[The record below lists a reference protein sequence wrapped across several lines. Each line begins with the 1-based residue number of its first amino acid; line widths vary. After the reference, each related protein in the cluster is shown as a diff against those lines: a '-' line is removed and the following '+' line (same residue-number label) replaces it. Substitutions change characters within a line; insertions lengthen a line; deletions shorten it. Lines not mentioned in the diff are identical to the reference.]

1 MCIILFTN
9 GSYCLF
15 LGGAA
20 NGAGHRNS
28 MPTPSNSNVASTS
41 SSRRVYQHALSVRV
55 PPPNNN
61 QQQGMNGAVPR
72 RNVSKKSSQNNQNN
86 TNNNSTQQDKFPD
99 PEG

>member
-1 MCIILFTN
+1 M
-9 GSYCLF
+9 F

-28 MPTPSNSNVASTS
+28 MPTPSNSNAA

-55 PPPNNN
+55 PPPNDNN

-72 RNVSKKSSQNNQNN
+72 RNVSKKSSQNSQNN
-86 TNNNSTQQDKFPD
+86 PNNNSTQQDKFPD